1 MTDPRTES
9 SRAAATGTPATHGH
23 GHGVRSEDDR
33 VPSISIVAVGIGALV
48 IFFLASLATLS
59 FLHMKEGD
67 RPLLPVPQEIGQ
79 SKIGL
84 VEQQLFETATRGRED
99 LEARKGRLRSY
110 GWVDR
115 KNGIVRMPIDRA
127 MELSAQGVRPR
138 AGSPGAGA
146 GTTEVQP

>member
-1 MTDPRTES
+1 VTDPRTERD
-9 SRAAATGTPATHGH
+9 RAAAAHGPGH

-33 VPSISIVAVGIGALV
+33 IPSIPIVAVGVGALV
-48 IFFLASLATLS
+48 IFFLASWVTLS
-59 FLHMKEGD
+59 FLRVKEGD

-84 VEQQLFETATRGRED
+84 VEQQLFETATRGKKD
-99 LEARKGRLRSY
+99 QEARRSRLGSY

-115 KNGIVRMPIDRA
+115 RHGVVRLPIDRA

-138 AGSPGAGA
+138 AAGPGAA
-146 GTTEVQP
+146 TTEAQP